1 MQKSCERVFE
11 LIKKTPCFVSE
22 KTVFILL
29 LKWNVLTDMIDVL
42 FKEKMDN
49 LQYLQIF
56 SQNELFLNLGE
67 YNFFWTV
74 YCNPFSLSAYNV
86 YGHTFRLNIKFLFSI
101 EQWGRKSVV
110 LYLSAKFGIPVV
122 KKKSHI

>member
-1 MQKSCERVFE
+1 M
-11 LIKKTPCFVSE
+11 SE

-29 LKWNVLTDMIDVL
+29 LKWNVLTEMIDVL

-67 YNFFWTV
+67 YNFF
-74 YCNPFSLSAYNV
+74 
-86 YGHTFRLNIKFLFSI
+86 
-101 EQWGRKSVV
+101 
-110 LYLSAKFGIPVV
+110 
-122 KKKSHI
+122 

>member
-11 LIKKTPCFVSE
+11 LIKKTPCCVSE

-67 YNFFWTV
+67 YNFF
-74 YCNPFSLSAYNV
+74 
-86 YGHTFRLNIKFLFSI
+86 
-101 EQWGRKSVV
+101 
-110 LYLSAKFGIPVV
+110 
-122 KKKSHI
+122 

>member
-11 LIKKTPCFVSE
+11 LIKKTPCFVPE
-22 KTVFILL
+22 KIVFILL
-29 LKWNVLTDMIDVL
+29 LKWNVLKGMINLL

-49 LQYLQIF
+49 SQYLQIF
-56 SQNELFLNLGE
+56 SQNELFLNLGK

-74 YCNPFSLSAYNV
+74 YCNPFSPSVYNV
-86 YGHTFRLNIKFLFSI
+86 YGHTFRLDIKFLFSI
-101 EQWGRKSVV
+101 EQWGRKSGV
-110 LYLSAKFGIPVV
+110 LYLSPKFVIPVV